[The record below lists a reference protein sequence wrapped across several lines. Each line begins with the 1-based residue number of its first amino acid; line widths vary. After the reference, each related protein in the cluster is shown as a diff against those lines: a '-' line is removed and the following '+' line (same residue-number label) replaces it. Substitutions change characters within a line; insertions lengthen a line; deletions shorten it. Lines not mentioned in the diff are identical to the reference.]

1 MGKWANTFDLGEEMC
16 QKIFRLPFIITK
28 NSKLQWF
35 QTRIN
40 HRILGTNRSLFKM
53 KITQSPLCSFCRET
67 DETIEHLF
75 WECDHVQS
83 LLQSI
88 DNYCMNILA
97 SSFNVKKQDFIL
109 GDVKG
114 SNEDNL
120 ICIQIKYYIYTM
132 RCLSK
137 RLSVE
142 GAIASIKS
150 LAKTCQQIALEKG
163 QIHILITS
171 GEIGY
176 LSFDQLIY
184 SP

>member
-1 MGKWANTFDLGEEMC
+1 
-16 QKIFRLPFIITK
+16 
-28 NSKLQWF
+28 
-35 QTRIN
+35 
-40 HRILGTNRSLFKM
+40 
-53 KITQSPLCSFCRET
+53 
-67 DETIEHLF
+67 
-75 WECDHVQS
+75 
-83 LLQSI
+83 
-88 DNYCMNILA
+88 MNILA
-97 SSFNVKKQDFIL
+97 SSFNVQKQDFIL

-163 QIHILITS
+163 QIHILITD

-176 LSFDQLIY
+176 LSFDQFI
-184 SP
+184 